1 MDFDACSRLI
11 ESTFAQLGLNPA
23 ETRGAEKGQWVLFN
37 GDTEIY
43 VDLWEV
49 EKENAWLYFET
60 DEPVFAFQVISPV
73 CYLPKEG
80 LEQLYE
86 ELLHNNLNMFY
97 TSYTINREQN
107 MLAVKFRRPATGL
120 TIEEITEAVESTG
133 YYSESTFRALEDRYR
148 ISRIEPEEEGQ

>member
-1 MDFDACSRLI
+1 MDFEASAQLI
-11 ESTFAQLGLNPA
+11 ESTFAFLGLNPL
-23 ETRGAEKGQWVLFN
+23 ETRGAEPGQWIIYN

-73 CYLPKEG
+73 CYLPETG
-80 LEQLYE
+80 QEQLYE

-107 MLAVKFRRPATGL
+107 MLAVRYRRPSKGL
-120 TIEEITEAVESTG
+120 NQEEIIEAVESVG
-133 YYSESTFRALEDRYR
+133 YYSESTYKALEDRYR
-148 ISRIEPEEEGQ
+148 IGKIMPEEKA